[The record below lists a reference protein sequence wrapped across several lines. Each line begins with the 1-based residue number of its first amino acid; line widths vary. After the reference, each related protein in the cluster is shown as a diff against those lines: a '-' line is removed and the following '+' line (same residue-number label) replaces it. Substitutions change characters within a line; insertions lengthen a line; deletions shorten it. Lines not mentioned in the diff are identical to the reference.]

1 MKSSSS
7 PCSPQSPASASLQPP
22 PHRSTTPF
30 RKTPQS
36 SSRAPIWTWCRTI
49 APLATPPTTSG
60 RSRAARSSRTILAG
74 RSDQDD
80 QGLRRADRR
89 IGCRQDRRLSRGDL
103 LNAGALARLWR
114 RASPTTVRAWPA
126 RNGPARRPMLRGNCT
141 CPLRRQHVRAYKAWL
156 TVSGITSGPA
166 FRAIDRHGNMSDQ
179 ALTDKAVARIVKR
192 SILAAEMLN
201 GAIQQR
207 HGSPATRCDSGL
219 ATSASANE
227 KAA

>member
-1 MKSSSS
+1 M
-7 PCSPQSPASASLQPP
+7 
-22 PHRSTTPF
+22 
-30 RKTPQS
+30 
-36 SSRAPIWTWCRTI
+36 
-49 APLATPPTTSG
+49 
-60 RSRAARSSRTILAG
+60 
-74 RSDQDD
+74 
-80 QGLRRADRR
+80 
-89 IGCRQDRRLSRGDL
+89 
-103 LNAGALARLWR
+103 
-114 RASPTTVRAWPA
+114 
-126 RNGPARRPMLRGNCT
+126 ARRP
-141 CPLRRQHVRAYKAWL
+141 YKAWL

-207 HGSPATRCDSGL
+207 PGSPATRCDRSL